1 MTIARSMRIHI
12 LAIVLCLSFT
22 GARSLAEDET
32 GQLSQVARGRS
43 LLEDHKPAEAL
54 RQFLQVAPSSE
65 EYVQSLAGI
74 ILANLALREP
84 QGAMAASEEL
94 ARQAGQDSEC
104 QKARGLLVLTLDRQ
118 HAKRALAP
126 LQTAYTL
133 TPTDNTLFLL
143 AGCHATMAM
152 PNQQPPLSGEARLE
166 QLQFAIQCCN
176 ELISRNKEDYR
187 YFLLRGYCLYERGDT
202 DSALA
207 DLLQAEPGIP
217 SEDAQQHRQFIA
229 YAALH
234 GAEQI
239 FSPSTG
245 SRDKC
250 LEYLNLAISKCPY
263 WARLYFFRGVIR
275 SEYLDDP
282 RGAISDYS
290 LAIEL
295 QPKSDRNYLFRACVY
310 LELLILDKAMDDIE
324 TAFELCDTP
333 SELHYLT
340 RAEIALR
347 DRRYEEAVADC
358 TDAIR
363 LQSSESSRVY
373 FVRALAR
380 EALRQKEA
388 ASTDRA
394 KGMSVLSLQPGTSAS
409 PEQLKEWR
417 RLAPTAEKKCNVNFF
432 VFPLGEL
439 VGPLR
444 AVLYG
449 K

>member
-1 MTIARSMRIHI
+1 MTIARSMRIHM
-12 LAIVLCLSFT
+12 LVIVLSLSFT
-22 GARSLAEDET
+22 GSRSHAENET
-32 GQLSQVARGRS
+32 GQPSQVARGRS
-43 LLEDHKPAEAL
+43 LLEDRKPAEAL

-74 ILANLALREP
+74 ILADLALREP
-84 QGAMAASEEL
+84 QGAIAASEEL

-104 QKARGLLVLTLDRQ
+104 QKARGLLLLTLDRQ

-207 DLLQAEPGIP
+207 DLLQAESGM
-217 SEDAQQHRQFIA
+217 STEDAQQHRRFIA
-229 YAALH
+229 CVALR
-234 GAEQI
+234 GAERI
-239 FSPSTG
+239 FSPSSG

-250 LEYLNLAISKCPY
+250 FEYLNVAISKCPY

-290 LAIEL
+290 MATEL
-295 QPKSDRNYLFRACVY
+295 EPKSDRNYLFRARVY
-310 LELLILDKAMDDIE
+310 LEQLILDRAMDDIN
-324 TAFELCDTP
+324 TAFELCATP
-333 SELHYLT
+333 SELHYVT

-347 DRRYEEAVADC
+347 DRRYDQAVADC
-358 TDAIR
+358 TEAIR
-363 LQSSESSRVY
+363 LQTSESSRVY

-380 EALRQKEA
+380 ESLDLKEA
-388 ASTDRA
+388 ALADRA
-394 KGMSVLSLQPGTSAS
+394 KGMSILLPQPDASAS
-409 PEQLKEWR
+409 PGQLEEWK
-417 RLAPTAEKKCNVNFF
+417 RLASTAEEKCNVNFF